1 MEELEY
7 FCPKCNTHREL
18 KNVKSKCPECGGKC
32 LAVVTSPKAIE
43 SLDDFL
49 ETECVV
55 NPGVR
60 IHPPQVYAHRFAIF
74 MGLDFGP
81 SEAIALANSRVDT
94 HQVRKMLRQGC
105 DINTAV
111 AILL

>member
-1 MEELEY
+1 MEDIKY
-7 FCPKCNTHREL
+7 FCPKCNAHRDI
-18 KNVKSKCPECGGKC
+18 KDTKTKCPECGGKC
-32 LAVVTSPKAIE
+32 LAVVTTPEAID
-43 SLDDFL
+43 SLDNFL

-74 MGLDFGP
+74 MQLGFGP
-81 SEAIALANSRVDT
+81 AESISLANSREDT
-94 HQVRKMLRQGC
+94 HKVKKMLREGC
-105 DINTAV
+105 SVSTAV